1 MDYTSTRADCT
12 VSFETVVASGLAPG
26 GGLFMPKR
34 LPRLG
39 GGDLARIAGGSYA
52 EALAGIGSLFAGKTL
67 SGEIWTR
74 IASESVAAFRHPAV
88 APLAEIGRRRWLL
101 ELFHGPTLSFKDYGL
116 QPLARLLSHIAAND
130 DRPLFILGATSGDTG
145 SAGLA
150 AFAGASDATV
160 AILHPYGRVS
170 EVQRRQM
177 TTVTGPH
184 IRNIAIDG
192 SFDDCQRIAKSL
204 LAERAARNAER
215 VLSVNSINWGR
226 LLFQCAY
233 HVYTAARLSRGG
245 EPVALAVPSGNF
257 GNALAAVFAA
267 MLGAPIG
274 HLIVATNANDKLV
287 HALESG
293 ETAAGKVAA
302 TLSPAMDIQIPSNLE
317 RLVYLATG
325 MDAAVTAGIMA
336 EAARGGRLL
345 MPEGWR
351 ERLPLSIEAHAVDD
365 EETLATIRR
374 VYEETDRIVD
384 PHTAVGIAALDR
396 SERARAMTSVA
407 VSTAH
412 PAKFPDAVEA
422 ALGGRPMMPPPLA
435 AAMRGEERMIR
446 CAATEEAVR
455 AALAPLGLDRSRR
468 L

>member
-1 MDYTSTRADCT
+1 MDYTSTRAAST
-12 VSFETVVASGLAPG
+12 VSFSTVVASGLAPG

-34 LPRLG
+34 LPKLDAEKLACIR
-39 GGDLARIAGGSYA
+39 GGDYATALAVVGELFSDAAVPPGLWEKLARQTVGS
-52 EALAGIGSLFAGKTL
+52 
-67 SGEIWTR
+67 
-74 IASESVAAFRHPAV
+74 FRHPAV

-116 QPLARLLSHIAAND
+116 QPLARLLSQLAARD

-150 AFAGASDATV
+150 AFANAPNASV
-160 AILHPYGRVS
+160 AILHPHGRVS

-192 SFDDCQRIAKSL
+192 SFDDCQRIAKTL

-233 HVYTAARLSRGG
+233 HVYTAARLSRDG

-257 GNALAAVFAA
+257 GNALSAIFAA
-267 MLGAPIG
+267 MMGAPIG
-274 HLIVATNANDKLV
+274 HLVVATNANDKLAR
-287 HALESG
+287 ALEEGVTHPG
-293 ETAAGKVAA
+293 EVTE

-325 MDAAVTAGIMA
+325 GDAPATAEIMA
-336 EAARGGRLL
+336 AAAGGDVLR

-351 ERLPLSIEAHAVDD
+351 AHLPLTIEAHAIDD
-365 EETLATIRR
+365 AETRATIRR
-374 VYEETDRIVD
+374 VYEATDRIVD
-384 PHTAVGIAALDR
+384 PHTAVGVAALER
-396 SERARAMTSVA
+396 SAQAAAMKSVA
-407 VSTAH
+407 VATAH
-412 PAKFPDAVEA
+412 PAKFPEAVES
-422 ALGGRPMMPPPLA
+422 ALGFRPPAPPPLA
-435 AAMRGEERMIR
+435 AVMEAEERMIR
-446 CAATEEAVR
+446 CEARVEAVR
-455 AALAPLGLDRSRR
+455 ALCPQCPAND
-468 L
+468 